1 MRGTRSDSELTRE
14 QTRFSCKRII
24 MSGVLCM
31 MWLLFRTPVHRQ
43 LMVAMLLHSS
53 SPSVFKA
60 ATSAIA
66 ALITHNSESSAKQRC
81 GAS

>member
-1 MRGTRSDSELTRE
+1 MTFVGYS
-14 QTRFSCKRII
+14 
-24 MSGVLCM
+24 VVV
-31 MWLLFRTPVHRQ
+31 FRTPVHRQ

-66 ALITHNSESSAKQRC
+66 TLITHNSESSAKHVDV
-81 GAS
+81 